1 MTNFGESKTD
11 LSSKYRH
18 GLESALAN
26 ASFLESPDLTLLQAV
41 AIFLLLLR
49 RHDSPRYVWMMT
61 GLVIRMAHYLGLQRD
76 GTYFDSLTPFEVE
89 MRRRLWWVVVMLD
102 VRASE
107 DQGTEITIPKSGF
120 DTRLPLNIDDVDI
133 DPDSTH
139 MPLDRAGKTDTS
151 FIRAC
156 ATFADISIQMAANI
170 GSSPASLEN
179 QDKFLND
186 LYQRYNEEVVP
197 HVTEPDQIVHWTSV
211 TAGRVTIGKLTLIA
225 YLPSLF
231 SSPSDELAEEI
242 RIKLLISAIEVA
254 ENNHAL
260 NVNQACR
267 RWRWVW
273 QVYTH
278 WYAIVFLLI
287 ETSRRPWSPVVE
299 RAWVALH
306 SEWLFPQQS
315 SVSKNARI
323 WIPLRKL
330 MHKARRHREA
340 ELHRLRTDP
349 QAVAWL
355 ELDDQKFPTPSEP
368 YPSEES
374 VDKFLKR
381 WRDLVMPA
389 KATQVLPNEYAGNSS
404 STVQIN
410 QAYLGPVSEQIEPNF
425 DNDNSDKAVSAIATN
440 LPGGLGHGQSFEMPY
455 NQMNAIPVDG
465 SNSTWP
471 EFASWL
477 WADTGPSIDTF
488 PSLNMDFELIDHS
501 VDLDGDMNWYD
512 WVESAKAME

>member
-1 MTNFGESKTD
+1 
-11 LSSKYRH
+11 
-18 GLESALAN
+18 
-26 ASFLESPDLTLLQAV
+26 
-41 AIFLLLLR
+41 
-49 RHDSPRYVWMMT
+49 
-61 GLVIRMAHYLGLQRD
+61 MAHYLGLQRD
-76 GTYFDSLTPFEVE
+76 GTHFDSLTPFEVE
-89 MRRRLWWVVVMLD
+89 MRRRLWWVVVLLD

-107 DQGTEITIPKSGF
+107 DQGTEITIQKRGF

-133 DPDSTH
+133 DSDSTH
-139 MPLDRAGKTDTS
+139 MPLDRTGKTDTS

-186 LYQRYNEEVVP
+186 LYQMYNEEVLQN
-197 HVTEPDQIVHWTSV
+197 VTEPDQIVHWTSV
-211 TAGRVTIGKLTLIA
+211 TAGRVVIGKLTLIA
-225 YLPSLF
+225 YLPILF
-231 SSPSDELAEEI
+231 SSPSDELSEEI
-242 RIKLLISAIEVA
+242 RTKLLISAIEVA

-260 NVNQACR
+260 NANQACR

-315 SVSKNARI
+315 SVSKNSRI

-330 MHKARRHREA
+330 MHKARKHRDA
-340 ELHRLRTDP
+340 ELRRLRTDP
-349 QAVAWL
+349 QAAARL
-355 ELDDQKFPTPSEP
+355 ELGDQKFPAPSEP

-374 VDKFLKR
+374 VDKFRER
-381 WRDLVMPA
+381 WQDLVMPA
-389 KATQVLPNEYAGNSS
+389 KATQVFPNLRAGNLS
-404 STVQIN
+404 STGQIN
-410 QAYLGPVSEQIEPNF
+410 HAYLGQGSQQIDPNF
-425 DNDNSDKAVSAIATN
+425 NKDNSDDAVPAMATK
-440 LPGGLGHGQSFEMPY
+440 PRGGLGEGQSFETPY
-455 NQMNAIPVDG
+455 NQMNAMPVDG

-477 WADTGPSIDTF
+477 WADTDPSIDVF
-488 PSLNMDFELIDHS
+488 PSLNMDLELVDHN

-512 WVESAKAME
+512 WVESAKVME